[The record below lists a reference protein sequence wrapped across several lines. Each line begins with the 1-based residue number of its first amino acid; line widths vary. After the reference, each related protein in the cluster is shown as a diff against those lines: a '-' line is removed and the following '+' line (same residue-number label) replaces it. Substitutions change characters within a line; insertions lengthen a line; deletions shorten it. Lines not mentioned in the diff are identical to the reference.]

1 MQRSIILPVW
11 AILLSLAMGVAA
23 EAQLFGERAN
33 TGNRTITGSQNRA
46 MAAQNR
52 AGSNVRQ
59 RISAGGNPGAAAE
72 DVGKITGTERFLRE
86 SRTAGD
92 FVGRSSDDVGGFVG
106 AQTGAAASEIRSAI
120 EGEIVR
126 AETNPAVNRLLNVPQ
141 ARASMYAPRLKIG
154 FEPLALPTPR
164 LEQSAAAKLALSPTL
179 QASGPIEVS
188 IAGRTATL
196 RGAVASAHD
205 KRLAGLMLL
214 FEPGISK
221 VENELTVAPAT
232 REAEAIPTPASP

>member
-141 ARASMYAPRLKIG
+141 ARAHAR
-154 FEPLALPTPR
+154 
-164 LEQSAAAKLALSPTL
+164 AAAEDRLRAAGLPLRGWSNRRLQNWPSPTL
-179 QASGPIEVS
+179 QASARRSLDRRP
-188 IAGRTATL
+188 TATC
-196 RGAVASAHD
+196 GAVASA
-205 KRLAGLMLL
+205 RQ
-214 FEPGISK
+214 
-221 VENELTVAPAT
+221 
-232 REAEAIPTPASP
+232 AIGRPDASV